1 MQFAKVFEYKKWA
14 NSQLLDFGERQFSK
28 LPENDGIFF
37 VRILNH
43 TTIVDSLFTS
53 RILGE
58 PEKYT
63 ADNTVETPSFS
74 ELRERMAHN
83 DTRLV
88 QYAMSA
94 SKDELDK
101 VIQFNFVDG
110 DIGTMSVEEVLFHL
124 LTHGNNHRGM
134 ASRVLAENNL
144 ERPKDTYTRYLHL
157 AEPTRRGSAVL
168 KEK

>member
-1 MQFAKVFEYKKWA
+1 MQFAKAFEYKKWA
-14 NSQLLDFGERQFSK
+14 NSQLLDFGARQFSK
-28 LPENDGIFF
+28 LPENDGTFF

-43 TTIVDSLFTS
+43 TTVVDSLFIS

-58 PEKYT
+58 PGKYT

-83 DTRLV
+83 DTWLV
-88 QYAMSA
+88 QYALSA
-94 SKDELDK
+94 SKEELDK

-110 DIGTMSVEEVLFHL
+110 DIGTMSVEEVLLHL

-144 ERPKDTYTRYLHL
+144 ERPKDTFTRYLHL
-157 AEPTRRGSAVL
+157 AEPARRGSAVL